1 MVLKINFLKNKRILI
16 TSGPVWVSI
25 DDVRIISNRSSGQLG
40 RILAKQLTQKG
51 AKVDLL
57 EGPIEFNKFFKK
69 FKNELK
75 KKYEIVIHAAAV
87 SDYRLKKPFQ
97 QKLSSRLKNFKLE
110 LVPTPKIINVVKKVA
125 PHVFLVGFKLESTL
139 NRKSVH
145 QKCLRLFRDAQCDL
159 VVANCV
165 HGKKYQAY
173 ILNKQDILTKVSSRE
188 ELAQKLVK
196 IIL

>member
-1 MVLKINFLKNKRILI
+1 MRNKKILI
-16 TSGPVWVSI
+16 TCGSVWVSI

-40 RILAKQLTQKG
+40 RILAKQLTKKG

-57 EGPIEFNKFFKK
+57 EGPIEFNEFFKK

-75 KKYEIVIHAAAV
+75 RKHTIVIHAAAV
-87 SDYRLKKPFQ
+87 SDYRLKKPFK
-97 QKLSSRLKNFKLE
+97 QKLSSQLKNLKLE
-110 LVPTPKIINVVKKVA
+110 LVPTPKIINVVKKIA
-125 PHVFLVGFKLESTL
+125 PRVFLVGFKLESDL

-145 QKCLRLFRDAQCDL
+145 QKCLRLFRDARCDL

-165 HGKKYQAY
+165 HGKEYQAY
-173 ILNKQDILTKVSSRE
+173 ILNKQDILTKASSRE
-188 ELAQKLVK
+188 GLVQKLVK